1 MSAKKTGHRRTPAT
15 PATPATPTKTID
27 ARYADISV
35 AAPRFTSA
43 SDKLARSQREQ
54 IKRHSRGDAR
64 PSCRSNGHGYY
75 AERLHTWSTRIDTRG
90 NICTFVC
97 DY

>member
-1 MSAKKTGHRRTPAT
+1 MSAKKIGHRRTPAT
-15 PATPATPTKTID
+15 PATPATTID
-27 ARYADISV
+27 RRYADISV

-54 IKRHSRGDAR
+54 IKQHSRTDVR
-64 PSCRSNGHGYY
+64 QSCRSNGNGYY
-75 AERLHTWSTRIDTRG
+75 AERLHTFSTRVDTRG
-90 NICTFVC
+90 NIYTVVC